1 MATTFPESIQTFPTL
16 MDITQEDAQLVSQYQ
31 EAMRNGDIETASQ
44 ILRSISNYQHKFI
57 NADILNTMQD
67 TLMAIEQFYAD
78 KYNPS
83 YIVSDTMPSGQSA
96 GDYWFEIIEEI
107 EPENEGE

>member
-16 MDITQEDAQLVSQYQ
+16 MDVTQEDAPLITQYQ
-31 EAMRNGDIETASQ
+31 DAMRSGDIVTASQ
-44 ILRSISNYQHKFI
+44 ILRSISNYQRKFV
-57 NADILNTMQD
+57 NADLLNTMQD
-67 TLMAIEQFYAD
+67 TLVAIEQFYAD